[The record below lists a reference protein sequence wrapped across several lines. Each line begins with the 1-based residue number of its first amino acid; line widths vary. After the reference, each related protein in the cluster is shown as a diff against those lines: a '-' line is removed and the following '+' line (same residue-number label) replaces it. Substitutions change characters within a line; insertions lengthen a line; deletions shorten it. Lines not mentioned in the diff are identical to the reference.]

1 MHETV
6 QNLANSVAYNTE
18 TGILS
23 FTIPKE
29 IPQGYSL
36 FIHVSARLKM
46 DDGGM
51 SFHAFEKESKSG
63 NWELGKTYTVKINK
77 DALLQ
82 ALVVVALKEKYN
94 SELLFEKRITVDEKG
109 TVLISQ

>member
-1 MHETV
+1 MKKAFLVVTALLVAGLLCTSGMAYNCSSSNLHETV

-18 TGILS
+18 TEILS
-23 FTIPKE
+23 FTIPKD

-46 DDGGM
+46 DDSSM
-51 SFHAFEKESKSG
+51 SFHALEKESESG
-63 NWELGKTYTVKINK
+63 NWELGKTYTVKLSR

-82 ALVVVALKEKYN
+82 A
-94 SELLFEKRITVDEKG
+94 
-109 TVLISQ
+109 